1 MKTLVKLLMTASLAA
16 PVSMAP
22 QALGSDQEIVVDLG
36 EIEQSA
42 YYLALQAREAKSFVE
57 DELNGSKGRST
68 VAKAIRLTRLLN
80 VLAVEA
86 AEAAADG
93 ASDDELLATYE
104 EIEPLFYQIDSTKRS
119 LARYY
124 RSQRR
129 DVEEVFNDIRTAF
142 YVYKK
147 SVTGSY

>member
-1 MKTLVKLLMTASLAA
+1 MKTLVKLLMTASLASPLA
-16 PVSMAP
+16 LAP
-22 QALGSDQEIVVDLG
+22 QALASDQEVLVDLN

-57 DELNGSKGRST
+57 DELNGSRGRST
-68 VAKAIRLTRLLN
+68 VAKAIRLTRQLN
-80 VLAVEA
+80 VLAVSA
-86 AEAAADG
+86 AEAAAEG
-93 ASDDELLATYE
+93 ASDDELLESYE
-104 EIEPLFYQIDSTKRS
+104 EIEELFYQIDATKRA

-129 DVEEVFNDIRTAF
+129 DVEGVFNDIRTAF